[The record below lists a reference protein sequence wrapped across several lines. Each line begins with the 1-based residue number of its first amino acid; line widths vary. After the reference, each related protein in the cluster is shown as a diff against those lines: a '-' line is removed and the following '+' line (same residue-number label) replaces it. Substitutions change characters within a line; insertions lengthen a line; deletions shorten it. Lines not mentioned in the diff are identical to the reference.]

1 MGRDTVFTVLGGQ
14 KAKFRYREREG
25 SMEELRSREKLR
37 DGKELVGEQ
46 NKEEMGDQRT
56 PDR

>member
-1 MGRDTVFTVLGGQ
+1 
-14 KAKFRYREREG
+14 
-25 SMEELRSREKLR
+25 MEELRSREKLR

-46 NKEEMGDQRT
+46 ENKEEMGDQRT